1 MSHQAV
7 ATATTGFEAVG
18 SRRVDSL
25 GITIAEYR
33 HRGTGARHYHFQAED
48 DNNCFLVAF
57 PTVPQDSTGVAHI
70 LEHTALCGSEHFP
83 VRDPFFLMIR
93 RSLHTFMNAFTSSD
107 WTAYPFATR
116 NRKDFYNL
124 LQVYLD
130 AVFFPLLDPLD
141 FAQEGHR
148 LEFSDPED
156 ASSPLTYRGVVYN
169 EMKGAMSAPVAQLWE
184 YLKSAL
190 FPTVTYH
197 YNSGGDPRVIPS
209 LTYDQL
215 RAFHRDHY
223 HPTNA
228 VFMTY
233 GDLPA
238 AEHHARMEEMALSR
252 FEPHFT
258 DLAVPDERH
267 YDAPQQRVESYPIDP
282 DEDTRDRTHVVLG
295 WLVGH
300 SMDLRELL
308 LAQLLSGVL
317 LDNSA
322 SPLRYALESS
332 DLGTSPSEL
341 CGLDDSN
348 REMTFACGLEGS
360 NPEQAEAIE
369 ALILQTL
376 EAVARDGVPHE
387 LVAAVVHQIELA
399 QREVQSGG
407 FPYGLRLMVTTL
419 GPTLHGADPAAVLDI
434 DEALRELRE
443 SIEDPQFIPRL
454 VRDRLLH
461 NTHRVRLVMQ
471 PDPLL
476 GERRVGEEQERLQ
489 RIAAGLSAAEKQQL
503 VERARALAERQGQEG
518 NKELL
523 PKVGLEDVPAEL
535 RIPEGEETQA
545 GPWPTTWFGART
557 NGMVYAYAVAE
568 LPALEPSALALLP
581 QLFDVVG
588 EVGSGGRDYR
598 ATQAL
603 QSAVTGGLGG
613 RMSIRG
619 ELEDVSQHRGY
630 SVLSGKALVRNHK
643 RLLQLLEQTWASAR
657 FDELGKLRELMRES
671 RNQREAAITGH
682 GHALAMMAAVA
693 GLTPLTDLHHRWDG
707 LEGLRGLKRLD
718 QRLREE
724 SGLADFGQAL
734 ERLFQALTAQPPR
747 FLLVGE
753 DERRDELHEALQATW
768 ASVAEPAAVTTT
780 PDPGPAWEPR
790 RVREA
795 WLTSTEVSF
804 CAKAYPTVPPAHPD
818 AATLTVLG
826 GFLRN
831 GFLHRA
837 IREQGGAYGAGA
849 SYDADSGAFRFFSY
863 RDPRLQETL
872 EDFDRAL
879 EWLLSARLEHRE
891 LEEAILGVIGAIDRP
906 NSPAGEAAA
915 TYFSSLHG
923 RTPERRRAFRQAVL
937 EVTAEDLRRV
947 TERYLDPASASIAV
961 VTASDLLAKASKLE
975 LEPQRL

>member
-7 ATATTGFEAVG
+7 AAAMTGFEPVG

-33 HRGTGARHYHFQAED
+33 HRGTGARHYHFEAED
-48 DNNCFLVAF
+48 DNNAFLAAF

-70 LEHTALCGSEHFP
+70 LEHTTLCGSERFP
-83 VRDPFFLMIR
+83 VRDPFFMMIR

-130 AVFFPLLDPLD
+130 AVFFPRLDPLD

-156 ASSPLTYRGVVYN
+156 VSSPLTYRGVVFN
-169 EMKGAMSAPVAQLWE
+169 EMKGAMSSPVAQLWE
-184 YLKSAL
+184 YLKSSL

-209 LTYDQL
+209 LTYQQL
-215 RAFHRDHY
+215 RDFHRYHY
-223 HPTNA
+223 HPSNA

-238 AEHHARMEEMALSR
+238 AEHQARMEEWALAR
-252 FEPHFT
+252 FEAQAS
-258 DLAVPDERH
+258 DLTVADERR
-267 YDAPQQRVESYPIDP
+267 YDTPQQRDETYAIDR

-300 SMDLRELL
+300 AMDLRELL

-322 SPLRYALESS
+322 SPLRYALETSA
-332 DLGTSPSEL
+332 LGTSPSEL

-360 NPEQAEAIE
+360 NPEHVEAIE
-369 ALILQTL
+369 ALVLDTL
-376 EAVARDGVPHE
+376 EAVAREGVPPE
-387 LVAAVVHQIELA
+387 LVAAVLHQIELA

-419 GPTLHGADPAAVLDI
+419 GPALHGADPAAILDI
-434 DEALRELRE
+434 DQVLSELRE
-443 SIEDPQFIPRL
+443 SIEDPEFIPRL

-461 NTHRVRLVMQ
+461 NNHRVRLVMR
-471 PDPLL
+471 PDPTL
-476 GERRVGEEQERLQ
+476 GERRASEEAQRLQ
-489 RIAAGLSAAEKQQL
+489 QIAEELSAAEKEAL
-503 VERARALAERQGQEG
+503 VERARALTARQGQEG
-518 NKELL
+518 DKELL

-535 RIPEGEETQA
+535 RIPEGEDASA
-545 GPWPTTWFGART
+545 GSWPTTWFGART
-557 NGMVYAYAVAE
+557 NGMVYAYTVTE
-568 LPALEPSALALLP
+568 LPSLDPDSNALLP
-581 QLFDVVG
+581 QLFEVIG
-588 EVGSGGRDYR
+588 EVGTGGRDYR

-603 QSAVTGGLGG
+603 QAAVTGGLAG
-613 RMSIRG
+613 RMSVRG
-619 ELEDVSQHRGY
+619 ELEDVSIHRGY
-630 SVLSGKALVRNHK
+630 TVISGKALVRNQ
-643 RLLQLLEQTWASAR
+643 RPLLQLLQETWSTAR
-657 FDELGKLRELMRES
+657 FDELGKLRELVRES
-671 RNQREAAITGH
+671 RNQREAAVTGH
-682 GHALAMMAAVA
+682 GHALAMMAAGA
-693 GLTPLTDLHHRWDG
+693 GLTPLADLHHRWDG
-707 LEGLRGLKRLD
+707 LEGLRGLKLLD
-718 QRLREE
+718 QRLRQD
-724 SGLADFGQAL
+724 SDLASFGQDL
-734 ERLFQALTAQPPR
+734 EHLFQALTAQAPR

-753 DERRDELHEALQATW
+753 GERRQELLDALQSTW
-768 ASVAEPAAVTTT
+768 ESAADAVGPTT
-780 PDPGPAWEPR
+780 PASEVGWEPH

-804 CAKAYPTVPPAHPD
+804 CAKAYPSVPPAHPD
-818 AATLTVLG
+818 AAALTVLG

-849 SYDADSGAFRFFSY
+849 SYDADSGGFRFFSY
-863 RDPRLQETL
+863 RDPRLAETL
-872 EDFDRAL
+872 ADFDRSL
-879 EWLLSARLEHRE
+879 DWLLSEQHQYRE

-915 TYFSSLHG
+915 TYFSNLHG
-923 RTPERRRAFRQAVL
+923 RTPERRRAFRQSVLAVTL
-937 EVTAEDLRRV
+937 DDLRRV
-947 TERYLDPASASIAV
+947 AERYLSPSNASIAV
-961 VTASDLLAKASKLE
+961 VTASDLLAKAGDLG
-975 LEPQRL
+975 LDAQRL